1 MGCFLTLAIW
11 GMRLYKRNVRL
22 YEVSF
27 FWLQTVSEH
36 ENPETDIDTFCTW
49 IHWRAWILSCQKLS
63 FRWCFFFFFFN
74 KYCHSF
80 VRICSFT
87 CLNVVIVILWDT
99 KGKAPASYQ
108 CLCALELLGIMARM
122 WTTFKSLDC
131 VHLKCESEMSL
142 SVNCS
147 FN

>member
-1 MGCFLTLAIW
+1 MYACMRYHFSGYRQFLNMRIQRLTLTHFA
-11 GMRLYKRNVRL
+11 L
-22 YEVSF
+22 ES
-27 FWLQTVSEH
+27 
-36 ENPETDIDTFCTW
+36 IDVLGSSPA
-49 IHWRAWILSCQKLS
+49 RSCPS
-63 FRWCFFFFFFN
+63 DGVFFFPN

-108 CLCALELLGIMARM
+108 CLCALELLGIVARM